1 MSPSCESAV
10 VELVVDRVEDGV
22 AAVEVPGGQVVDVL
36 ALVLPASLREGD
48 RVHVCVV
55 EAPRNFSSSRGAL
68 GRLVRAEFPHNPK
81 ESTCLKK

>member
-22 AAVEVPGGQVVDVL
+22 AAVEVPGGKVVDVL
-36 ALVLPASLREGD
+36 ALVLPAPLREGD
-48 RVHVCVV
+48 RIQVCVV
-55 EAPRNFSSSRGAL
+55 ETPRNFSSSRGAL
-68 GRLVRAEFPHNPK
+68 GRLVRAECPNNQK